1 MDYGNGKT
9 KNRFKDIE
17 SGEEEVLKKENDNLL
32 NELKNSLSSIK
43 KASRLMKDKLTKSN
57 EDLGEVEKTYNNSL
71 GIMKKIFSS
80 FSEILNSGTS
90 IYLYLFLFILTVL
103 AFVFI
108 KTVLF

>member
-9 KNRFKDIE
+9 KNRFKDLE
-17 SGEEEVLKKENDNLL
+17 SGEEEVLKKENDSLI

-43 KASRLMKDKLTKSN
+43 KASRMMKDKLMKSN
-57 EDLGEVEKTYNNSL
+57 EDLGDIEKTYISSF
-71 GIMKKIFSS
+71 GVMKKIFSS
-80 FSEILNSGTS
+80 FTDILNSGSS
-90 IYLYLFLFILTVL
+90 IYLYLFLFICTVL

>member
-32 NELKNSLSSIK
+32 NELKNSLTSIK